1 MKIDDM
7 QQEDLYGD
15 WNMSLKKTQN
25 NAAPDPESKSRWKL
39 PKPSKLDE
47 LEAVLEVAAILTL
60 ICGLV
65 TPARQAFWITLLV
78 FGVLAFVIHLV
89 QSHMHFL

>member
-1 MKIDDM
+1 MKIDEM

-39 PKPSKLDE
+39 PKPGKLDE

>member
-1 MKIDDM
+1 MKLDDL
-7 QQEDLYGD
+7 QQDDLYGD
-15 WNMSLKKTQN
+15 WNLSLKKTQSY
-25 NAAPDPESKSRWKL
+25 AQPDSESSSRWKW

-47 LEAVLEVAAILTL
+47 LEATFEIAAILIL

-65 TPARQAFWITLLV
+65 SPTRQAFWITLIVL
-78 FGVLAFVIHLV
+78 GVLAFITHLV

>member
-1 MKIDDM
+1 MKIDEM

-25 NAAPDPESKSRWKL
+25 NAAPDPDSKSRWKL

-47 LEAVLEVAAILTL
+47 LEATFEIAAILTL
-60 ICGLV
+60 ICGLLS
-65 TPARQAFWITLLV
+65 PARQALWITLVVL
-78 FGVLAFVIHLV
+78 GVLAFITHLV
-89 QSHMHFL
+89 QSRMHFL